1 MHHVP
6 GQNRH
11 QPIVGTLEE
20 LVSPTSFARIIDAF
34 VDALDL
40 ESFDF
45 TYFRLNEEGRPPF
58 HPSVMLKLC
67 LYGYQHGIR
76 PCRKLAQACKL
87 NIEVMWLVEQR
98 QPSYKTINN
107 FRKDNGEAF
116 RGVFRRFVYVLR
128 EWKLI
133 GGKTIAVDSFKIRAQ
148 NSLKNNYNARKIERH
163 QKYADRKLAEY
174 QAALDEEGTDEEAL
188 QQKITAKKEQR
199 KKYKQ
204 LEKQLADSP
213 DGQLSTTDSD
223 ARAVV
228 FQRNSVRVGYNIQ
241 AAADGKHKLLL
252 AMDTGQVN
260 DTFALMPMVERVA
273 TNIDKQS
280 FRVLADKGYH
290 NGRELAAAELL
301 GVRTYVSPK
310 ASSSSKAKGNFSMD
324 HFRYTAR
331 TDTYTCPAGEILRT
345 NGRYYNKAS
354 RDGRRSYQV
363 KHYKTKA
370 CADCPL
376 RHQCTTNQSG
386 RVIERSQYQ
395 AHIDR
400 NNRRVHR
407 NLDFYRQRQLLI
419 EHQFGTLK
427 RQRGFDHV
435 LLRGKTAV
443 LGEVSLMF
451 LTYNLSRTV
460 SILGFS
466 CLLKR
471 LRTVLQEK
479 CTIFRRSC
487 VRIAEVATFCI
498 YRRALPGRSSVTQDK
513 DWT

>member
-6 GQNRH
+6 GKNRN
-11 QPIVGTLEE
+11 QSIEGSLEE

-45 TYFRLNEEGRPPF
+45 TYFQLNEQGRPPY
-58 HPSVMLKLC
+58 HPAVMLKLC

-76 PCRKLAQACKL
+76 PCRKLAEACRL
-87 NIEVMWLVEQR
+87 NIEVMWLLEQR
-98 QPSYKTINN
+98 QPSYKAINN
-107 FRKDNGEAF
+107 FRKDNAPAF
-116 RGVFRRFVYVLR
+116 RQVFRRFVFVLR

-133 GGKTIAVDSFKIRAQ
+133 GGKTIAIDSFKIRAQ
-148 NSLKNNYNARKIERH
+148 NSLKNNYNAKKIERH
-163 QKYADRKLAEY
+163 QKYADRKLSEY
-174 QAALDEEGTDEEAL
+174 QAALDEEDADEEVLREKIATKQEQL
-188 QQKITAKKEQR
+188 Q
-199 KKYKQ
+199 KYER

-213 DGQLSTTDSD
+213 DGQISTTDPD

-241 AAADGKHKLLL
+241 AAGDAKHKLLL

-260 DTFALMPMVERVA
+260 DTFALSPMIERVA
-273 TNIDKQS
+273 NNIDKQS

-290 NGRELAAAELL
+290 SGRELAASEAL

-310 ASSSSKAKGNFSMD
+310 ASSSSKSKGSFSMN
-324 HFRYTAR
+324 HFRYTPR

-345 NGRYYNKAS
+345 NGRYYNKTG

-370 CADCPL
+370 CQGCPL
-376 RHQCTTNQSG
+376 RSQCTTNKLG
-386 RVIERSQYQ
+386 RLIERSEYQ
-395 AHIDR
+395 AYIDR
-400 NNRRVHR
+400 NNRRVNR
-407 NLDFYRQRQLLI
+407 DLDFYRQRQQLI

-451 LTYNLSRTV
+451 LTYNLSRAV

-466 CLLKR
+466 RLLRR
-471 LRTVLQEK
+471 LQAH
-479 CTIFRRSC
+479 FRRKS
-487 VRIAEVATFCI
+487 ATFLSW
-498 YRRALPGRSSVTQDK
+498 RAMSPAGNVFLFSYGEHTQMIRAAA
-513 DWT
+513 